1 MRVSCESFFQQS
13 KTGEDLLVMGG
24 NYTWRWEAGGGRWV
38 WMDMLRKLETQ
49 KFGEGGP
56 EGW

>member
-24 NYTWRWEAGGGRWV
+24 NYTWRWEAGEVGMDGYAKKIGNTKV
-38 WMDMLRKLETQ
+38 WR
-49 KFGEGGP
+49 
-56 EGW
+56 GWA